1 MCRLAL
7 GAFMRTLGLL
17 GFLVV
22 GVGGAL
28 GQVGLYGPVTVHLK
42 AGDVAPDISFTRMLS
57 APGAASWSQANL
69 TGQVTVVVFYPDTSD
84 NPERVKQWNAVVEK
98 FAGKPVQFVW
108 VTGEED
114 SKLLPWLNQH
124 PVKGWVFDDP
134 EGKTGKAYGLED
146 PLEVIVGT
154 DRKITGFWRGML
166 PTEDQLDAVLE
177 GRVTTTPPTHETI
190 KAFMESRMVLLEA
203 EPHMSPL
210 MEDRKPH
217 FAPSYAL
224 HVSISKGAGRSTA
237 SGDDYIAVQDFLL
250 KDAITFVY
258 GVNSIRVQLPAALDD
273 GKRYD
278 FAMVLPER
286 ESREKINERFQKGL
300 EAYFHLAVRREN
312 RLMDVYVVT
321 VDANHKPVMKPRSE
335 DGMGFVGGVS
345 WGSESVEHEEMRG
358 GSKAVSLGAVTSA
371 MMAGTADDFCHDL
384 EEDLDRPVVNETNL
398 QGTFEVDVEEP
409 VGGGK
414 NDFLERLRGTTGLV
428 IGPGQRNVEVL
439 VFEGR

>member
-1 MCRLAL
+1 MRVWWLLAFWAVAVSP
-7 GAFMRTLGLL
+7 G
-17 GFLVV
+17 
-22 GVGGAL
+22 L
-28 GQVGLYGPVTVHLK
+28 GQVGLYGPVSVHLK
-42 AGDVAPDISFTRMLS
+42 AGDVAPDISFAKMLG
-57 APGAASWSQANL
+57 APGAASWSQTNL
-69 TGQVTVVVFYPDTSD
+69 TGQVTVVVFYPDISD
-84 NPERVKQWNAVVEK
+84 NPEPVKRWNAVVDK

-146 PLEVIVGT
+146 PAEVIVGA
-154 DRKITGFWRGML
+154 DRKIVGFSWGMS
-166 PTEDQLDAVLE
+166 PTEEQLNAVLE

-190 KAFMESRMVLLEA
+190 KAFMESKLVLLNA
-203 EPHMSPL
+203 EPPKMPRI
-210 MEDRKPH
+210 EDTKPH

-224 HVSISKGAGRSTA
+224 HVSISKGEGRRTA
-237 SGDDYIAVQDFLL
+237 SGDDYIGLQDFLL

-258 GVNSIRVQLPAALDD
+258 GVNSIRVQLPAGVDD

-286 ESREKINERFQKGL
+286 ESQEKIKERFQKGL
-300 EAYFHLAVRREN
+300 EAYFHLTARREN

-321 VDANHKPVMKPRSE
+321 VDANHKPVMKSPARI
-335 DGMGFVGGVS
+335 GWGLAGVS
-345 WGSESVEHEEMRG
+345 CAYESVENEEERL
-358 GSKAVSLGAVTSA
+358 GSTPVSLGAMTSV
-371 MMAGTADDFCHDL
+371 MMTGTADDFCHDL

-398 QGTFEVDVEEP
+398 QGVFEVDVEEP
-409 VGGGK
+409 AEGAK
-414 NDFLERLRGTTGLV
+414 NDFLERLREKTGLV
-428 IGPGQRNVEVL
+428 ISPGQRNVEVL